1 MLQKERHGIIINHLN
16 LHHKVTTTKLCKMLK
31 VSLDTVRR
39 DLAELQRDGKI
50 VKVHGGAMSKSF
62 NIPFQP
68 KEVYAKEE
76 KKEIAR
82 KALGLIKDGMI
93 ILCGGGTIMLEL
105 ARIISKDLKATFFTV
120 SPLVALELTERSTA
134 NVMLV
139 GGQLSRN
146 AYICTG
152 SQVISQLSEIKADL
166 CLLGANAL
174 SVKDGATEYDWEITQ
189 VKKALIKS
197 ASNSAILSISEKL
210 DASQKMQVCPLSSID
225 YLITELKPTDKRVLK
240 YSRVGKIL

>member
-1 MLQKERHGIIINHLN
+1 MLQKERQGIIVNHLN
-16 LHHKVTTTKLCKMLK
+16 LHHKVTTAKLCKLLK

-39 DLAELQRDGKI
+39 DLAELHNEGKI

-62 NIPFQP
+62 DIPFQP
-68 KEVYAKEE
+68 KEVYAKDE

-82 KALGLIKDGMI
+82 KALALIKDGMI

-105 ARIISKDLKATFFTV
+105 ARMIPKGLRASFFTV
-120 SPLVALELTERSTA
+120 SPLVALELTERSNA

-174 SVKDGATEYDWEITQ
+174 SAKEGATEYDWEIAQ

-197 ASNSAILSISEKL
+197 AAKSAILCLSEKL
-210 DASQKMQVCPLSSID
+210 GTAQKMQICTLSSVD
-225 YLITELKPTDKRVLK
+225 YLITELKPTDKRLVK
-240 YSRVGKIL
+240 YSRGVKVL